1 MVSASGAGSPGLR
14 HWSRHENIMP
24 TCGQAEV
31 QSVFSQAGCQFVIV
45 HQQQGRCVQTDV
57 VEDAAE
63 ADTLDD
69 HLDAMFAPDAPPL
82 AWDAAAEYTRRRL
95 ELYYLAHAAD
105 PLGEDALAEVGAVW
119 PPQGVCRALAH
130 GHAARGGMLSN
141 NCAHERQCRC
151 SQRAGDP

>member
-1 MVSASGAGSPGLR
+1 MQGVFGQAGSRPL
-14 HWSRHENIMP
+14 P
-24 TCGQAEV
+24 A
-31 QSVFSQAGCQFVIV
+31 
-45 HQQQGRCVQTDV
+45 HQQQGARAQTDV

-119 PPQGVCRALAH
+119 PAQGVCRALAH